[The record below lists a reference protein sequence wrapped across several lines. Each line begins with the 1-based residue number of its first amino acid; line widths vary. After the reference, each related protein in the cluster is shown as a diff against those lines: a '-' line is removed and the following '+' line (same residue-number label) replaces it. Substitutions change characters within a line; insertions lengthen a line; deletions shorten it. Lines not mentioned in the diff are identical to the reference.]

1 MKGTPMAYAITMPQ
15 LSDTMEEGRILKWL
29 KEEGDEVEAGEI
41 IAEIESDK
49 ADIEF
54 EVYRTGVLHKI
65 LVPEGEVAPV
75 GVAIA
80 IAGIQGEDI
89 SELLAELAAAPKV
102 AVAVEA
108 PAPPAP
114 PPPEVALEEEVKV
127 EAKVAEE
134 VVAPMPE
141 VAPTDGRLKVSPVA
155 RRLAAEM
162 GLDLAT
168 VQGTGPGGRII
179 KRDVDAAHLA
189 PAAAPPPVAAP
200 SPPPAEARPAEP
212 FDEVPMTGMR
222 KTIAQRLVESKAPVP
237 HFYVIS
243 EVEMGQALDAKASLE
258 RLRGAKVTVTDL
270 LVKACGLALVKHPE
284 INSSYQGD
292 VIRRYRA
299 AHIGVVVS
307 TEEGLVIP
315 VVRETDEKTLTQ
327 IAVETADLAAR
338 GRQRKL
344 RPEEYSGATFTI
356 SNLGMY
362 GVDQFSAVI
371 APPQGAILAV
381 GTIKERPVVHDGR
394 VSVGQVMSLTL
405 ACDHRIIDGTAAA
418 AFMDEL
424 KELLEHPVSLLI

>member
-1 MKGTPMAYAITMPQ
+1 MAYAITMPQ
-15 LSDTMEEGRILKWL
+15 LSDTMEEGRVLRWL
-29 KEEGDEVEAGEI
+29 KEEGDELEAGDI

-65 LVPEGEVAPV
+65 LVPEGEVVPV

-80 IAGIQGEDI
+80 IAGKQGEDI
-89 SELLAELAAAPKV
+89 SELLAELAAAPKE
-102 AVAVEA
+102 AVAVGA
-108 PAPPAP
+108 PAP
-114 PPPEVALEEEVKV
+114 PPPEVAPEEEVKA
-127 EAKVAEE
+127 EPKVAEE
-134 VVAPMPE
+134 EVAPMPE

-162 GLDLAT
+162 GLDLTT

-200 SPPPAEARPAEP
+200 SPPPAEARPTEP

-222 KTIAQRLVESKAPVP
+222 KTIAKRLVESKAPVP
-237 HFYVIS
+237 HFYVTS

-258 RLRGAKVTVTDL
+258 RLRGAKVTVTDI

-307 TEEGLVIP
+307 TEHGLVIP
-315 VVRETDEKTLTQ
+315 VVREANEKTLAQ
-327 IAVETADLAAR
+327 IAVETADLVAR

-344 RPEEYSGATFTI
+344 RPEEYSGATFTV

-371 APPQGAILAV
+371 APPEGAILAV

-424 KELLEHPVSLLI
+424 KEFLEHPVSLLL

>member
-1 MKGTPMAYAITMPQ
+1 MAYAITMPQ
-15 LSDTMEEGRILKWL
+15 LSDTMEEGRVLRWL
-29 KEEGDEVEAGEI
+29 KEEGDELEAGDI

-65 LVPEGEVAPV
+65 LVPEGEVVPV

-80 IAGIQGEDI
+80 IAGKQGEDI
-89 SELLAELAAAPKV
+89 SELLAELAAAPKE
-102 AVAVEA
+102 AVAVGA
-108 PAPPAP
+108 PAP
-114 PPPEVALEEEVKV
+114 PPPEVAPEEEVKA
-127 EAKVAEE
+127 EPKVAEE
-134 VVAPMPE
+134 EVAPMPE

-162 GLDLAT
+162 GLDLTT

-200 SPPPAEARPAEP
+200 SPPPAEARPTEP

-222 KTIAQRLVESKAPVP
+222 KTIAKRLVESKAPVP
-237 HFYVIS
+237 HFYVTS

-258 RLRGAKVTVTDL
+258 RLRGAKVTVTDI

-307 TEEGLVIP
+307 TEHGLVIP
-315 VVRETDEKTLTQ
+315 VVREANERTLAQ

-344 RPEEYSGATFTI
+344 RPEEYSGATFTV

-371 APPQGAILAV
+371 APPEGAILAV

-424 KELLEHPVSLLI
+424 KEFLEHPVSLLL

>member
-1 MKGTPMAYAITMPQ
+1 MAYAITMPQ
-15 LSDTMEEGRILKWL
+15 LSDTMEEGRILKWF

-54 EVYRTGVLHKI
+54 EIYRTGVLHKI

-108 PAPPAP
+108 PGPPAP
-114 PPPEVALEEEVKV
+114 PPPEVAPEEEVKV

-189 PAAAPPPVAAP
+189 PAAAPPPVAVP

-243 EVEMGQALDAKASLE
+243 EVEMGQALDAKSSLE
-258 RLRGAKVTVTDL
+258 GLRGAKVTVTDL

-327 IAVETADLAAR
+327 IAVETADLASR

>member
-1 MKGTPMAYAITMPQ
+1 MAYAITMPQ
-15 LSDTMEEGRILKWL
+15 LSDTMEEGRILKWF

-114 PPPEVALEEEVKV
+114 PPPEVAPEEEVKA
-127 EAKVAEE
+127 EPTKVAEE
-134 VVAPMPE
+134 VVAPMAE

-189 PAAAPPPVAAP
+189 PAAEAPPVAAP

-237 HFYVIS
+237 HFYVTS
-243 EVEMGQALDAKASLE
+243 EVEMGQALDAKASLA
-258 RLRGAKVTVTDL
+258 RLRGVKVTVTDL

-284 INSSYQGD
+284 VNSSYQGD

-315 VVRETDEKTLTQ
+315 VVRETNEKALTQ

-344 RPEEYSGATFTI
+344 RPEEYSGATVTI

-371 APPQGAILAV
+371 APPEGAILAV

-394 VSVGQVMSLTL
+394 VGVGQVMSLTL

-424 KELLEHPVSLLI
+424 KELLEHPVSLLL

>member
-1 MKGTPMAYAITMPQ
+1 MAYAITMPQ

-89 SELLAELAAAPKV
+89 SELLAELAAAPKE

-108 PAPPAP
+108 PAPP
-114 PPPEVALEEEVKV
+114 PPEVAPEEEVKA
-127 EAKVAEE
+127 EPKVAEE

-162 GLDLAT
+162 GLDLTT

-237 HFYVIS
+237 HFYVTS

-258 RLRGAKVTVTDL
+258 QLRGAKVTVTDL
-270 LVKACGLALVKHPE
+270 LVKACGVALVKHPE
-284 INSSYQGD
+284 VNSSYQGD

-299 AHIGVVVS
+299 THIGVVVS
-307 TEEGLVIP
+307 TEGGLVIP
-315 VVRETDEKTLTQ
+315 VVREANEKTLAQ
-327 IAVETADLAAR
+327 IAVETTDLAAR

-394 VSVGQVMSLTL
+394 VSVGKVMSLTL

-424 KELLEHPVSLLI
+424 KELLEHPVSLLL

>member
-1 MKGTPMAYAITMPQ
+1 MAYAITMPQ
-15 LSDTMEEGRILKWL
+15 LSDTMEEGRILRWL
-29 KEEGDEVEAGEI
+29 KEEGDELEAGDI

-65 LVPEGEVAPV
+65 LVPEGEVVPV

-80 IAGIQGEDI
+80 IAGKQGEDI
-89 SELLAELAAAPKV
+89 SELLAELAAAPKE
-102 AVAVEA
+102 AVAVGA
-108 PAPPAP
+108 PAP
-114 PPPEVALEEEVKV
+114 PPPEVAPEEEVKA
-127 EAKVAEE
+127 EPKVAEE
-134 VVAPMPE
+134 EVAPMPE

-162 GLDLAT
+162 GLDLTT

-200 SPPPAEARPAEP
+200 SPPPAEARPTEP

-222 KTIAQRLVESKAPVP
+222 KTIAKRLVESKAPVP
-237 HFYVIS
+237 HFYVTS

-258 RLRGAKVTVTDL
+258 RLRGAKVTVTDI

-307 TEEGLVIP
+307 TEHGLVIP
-315 VVRETDEKTLTQ
+315 VVREANEKTLAQ

-344 RPEEYSGATFTI
+344 RPEEYSGATFTV

-371 APPQGAILAV
+371 APPEGAILAV

-424 KELLEHPVSLLI
+424 KEFLEHPVSLLL

>member
-1 MKGTPMAYAITMPQ
+1 MAYAITMPQ

-29 KEEGDEVEAGEI
+29 KEEGDEVEAGDI

-65 LVPEGEVAPV
+65 LVPEGEVVPV

-80 IAGIQGEDI
+80 IAGKQGEDI
-89 SELLAELAAAPKV
+89 SELLAELAAAPKE
-102 AVAVEA
+102 AVAVGA
-108 PAPPAP
+108 PAP
-114 PPPEVALEEEVKV
+114 PPPEVAPEEEVKA
-127 EAKVAEE
+127 EPKVAEE
-134 VVAPMPE
+134 EVAPMPE

-162 GLDLAT
+162 GLDLTT

-200 SPPPAEARPAEP
+200 SPPPAEARPTEP

-222 KTIAQRLVESKAPVP
+222 KTIAKRLVESKAPVP
-237 HFYVIS
+237 HFYVTS

-258 RLRGAKVTVTDL
+258 RLRGAKVTVTDI

-307 TEEGLVIP
+307 TEHGLVIP
-315 VVRETDEKTLTQ
+315 VVREANEKTLAQ

-371 APPQGAILAV
+371 APPEGAILAV

-394 VSVGQVMSLTL
+394 VSIGQVMSLTL

-424 KELLEHPVSLLI
+424 KEFLEHPVSLLL